1 MTMKP
6 DIDQPFTRYFTFER
20 EVVDAQARTVE
31 LAFSSEAPVE
41 RLWGVEI
48 LDHAPESVDLSRLL
62 DGAPLLRDHDARTQV
77 GVIESAWIGADRR
90 GRARVRFSRSRAG
103 EEELQDVI
111 DGIRTKVSV
120 GYQVQ
125 AVKHELSRD
134 GVDTYRMTRWT
145 PFEVS
150 IVSIPADN
158 SVGVGRSA
166 GNHQENPM
174 SEVAQAPAAAPVASA
189 PAAAAAPSITVDD
202 RATRRLAEVDE
213 MIRIGEQYAERGGR
227 EVAAQAIRDGKDIR
241 WMTDELLKRAMSQ
254 ASPASAGEI
263 GMSKAEQ
270 KRYSVLRLL
279 RALATPNDR
288 TLQRAAA
295 FEFEAHQAAVEA
307 LGGQSRGGIV
317 IPMDVFKRDMTVAG
331 VSGSNYL
338 VGTTN
343 MPGGLIEL
351 LRNRMVTT
359 TLGARRLDGLVG
371 NMTIPRLSAASTAYW
386 LSTETSTITESQ
398 PTIGQ
403 LQLAPKNVGALV
415 EVTRQMMLQ
424 STPDVE
430 QLVMD
435 DLLNVIAIAID
446 KAALNGTGL
455 TGQPTGVSA
464 TANIGSVTGT
474 SIDYAKVL
482 EFQTDVA
489 AANALAGNLAYV
501 TTPAVA
507 ALLKQ
512 RMRVTSTDSALWTGN
527 ISDGSLEGYRAMS
540 TNQIAASSMIFGDWS
555 QLVIASWGSVELATS
570 DSDGTNFQT
579 GVTSIRA
586 MASVDI
592 GVRIPAAFSLATSI
606 T

>member
-1 MTMKP
+1 MKP
-6 DIDQPFTRYFTFER
+6 ALHQPVKRAFTFER
-20 EVVDAQARTVE
+20 EAVDAEARTVE

-41 RLWGVEI
+41 RSWGVEI
-48 LDHAPESVDLSRLL
+48 LDHDPASVDLSRLL
-62 DGAPLLRDHDARTQV
+62 DGAPLLRDHDARVQV
-77 GVIESAWIGADRR
+77 GVVEAAWIGPDRR

-120 GYQVQ
+120 GYQISDI
-125 AVKHELSRD
+125 KHEGARD
-134 GVDTYRMTRWT
+134 GVDTYRMTRWA
-145 PFEVS
+145 PFEIS
-150 IVSIPADN
+150 TVSIPADS

-166 GNHQENPM
+166 GTLQENPM
-174 SEVAQAPAAAPVASA
+174 SEVAQAPAAAPVAPA

-202 RATRRLAEVDE
+202 RAKRRLAEVDE
-213 MIRIGEQYAERGGR
+213 MVRIGEQYSERGGR
-227 EVAAQAIRDGKDIR
+227 EVASQAIRDNKDIR

-263 GMSKAEQ
+263 GMSKSEQ

-279 RALATPNDR
+279 RSLAMPHDSALR
-288 TLQRAAA
+288 RAAA
-295 FEFEAHQAAVEA
+295 FEFEAHQAAVDA

-317 IPMDVFKRDMTVAG
+317 IPMDVFKRDMTSAG

-338 VGTTN
+338 VSTEN
-343 MPGGLIEL
+343 RPGGLIEL
-351 LRNRMVTT
+351 LRNRMVTAQ
-359 TLGARRLDGLVG
+359 LGARRLDGLVG
-371 NMTIPRLSAASTAYW
+371 NVNIPRLSAASTAYW
-386 LSTETSTITESQ
+386 LSTEATAITESQ
-398 PTIGQ
+398 PTLGQ
-403 LQLAPKNVGALV
+403 LQLSPKNVGALV

-455 TGQPTGVSA
+455 TGQPTGISA

-507 ALLKQ
+507 AVLKQ
-512 RMRVTSTDSALWTGN
+512 RLRVASTDSAMWTGN
-527 ISDGSLEGYRAMS
+527 ISDGSLEGYRAVS
-540 TNQIAASSMIFGDWS
+540 TNQIAAASMIFGDWT
-555 QLVIASWGSVELATS
+555 QLVIGSWGSIELATS

-579 GVTSIRA
+579 GMTSIRA
-586 MASVDI
+586 MASVDV